1 MADVISSDL
10 SANDK
15 DSWSTP
21 QWLFDALDREFGF
34 DVDVAAIEDNA
45 KCSAWFDHSLN
56 ALDIDDWRY
65 HPEHLTLTPFQC
77 AWINPPYSRGM
88 VKAFLEK
95 AHEQCVKHKINSV
108 LLIPATPDASWW
120 PTNASEVRF
129 ITGGRISFQHPISKK
144 PVNGNTKGSALVIYR
159 HQDLGMPMVT
169 RYVSRDSLKAMEA
182 SCL

>member
-21 QWLFDALDREFGF
+21 QWLFDVLTYEFF
-34 DVDVAAIEDNA
+34 FCVDVAASRDNA
-45 KCSAWFDHSLN
+45 KCHRFYTELDN
-56 ALDIDDWRY
+56 ALTMDNWGA
-65 HPEHLTLTPFQC
+65 HPKLGKMAYEYV
-77 AWINPPYSRGM
+77 WINPPYSRGM

>member
-21 QWLFDALDREFGF
+21 QWLFDVLNEEFFF
-34 DVDVAAIEDNA
+34 DVDIAASDDNA
-45 KCSAWFDHSLN
+45 KCGTYYT
-56 ALDIDDWRY
+56 ALDDALNMVDWGV
-65 HPEHLTLTPFQC
+65 HPNLGKMAYQYV
-77 AWINPPYSRGM
+77 WINPPYSRGM
-88 VKAFLEK
+88 VKAFLNK
-95 AHEQCVKHKINSV
+95 AYEQCVTHKINSV

-129 ITGGRISFQHPISKK
+129 ITGGRISFQHPITKK
-144 PVNGNTKGSALVIYR
+144 AVNGNTKGSALVIYR

-169 RYVSRDSLKAMEA
+169 RYVSRDSLKAMEGRP
-182 SCL
+182 